1 MRFNLDG
8 ESAEKPAGA
17 GRAGVAVCPG
27 VAGRHGV
34 EILTR
39 RLSVCGEINGNSPP
53 RYYRSS

>member
-17 GRAGVAVCPG
+17 ERAGVA
-27 VAGRHGV
+27 GRPGV

-39 RLSVCGEINGNSPP
+39 RLSALGSKSIGHRHESHWLTDC
-53 RYYRSS
+53 

>member
-17 GRAGVAVCPG
+17 ERAGVA
-27 VAGRHGV
+27 GRPGV

-39 RLSVCGEINGNSPP
+39 RLSALGSKSIGAQE
-53 RYYRSS
+53 SSLLSR